1 MFPFPSE
8 TKGGRRRRRRKR
20 RRKGRR
26 RKERRS
32 KGRRKG
38 RRKRIDEVVVVG
50 IAVLRERKMG

>member
-26 RKERRS
+26 S

-38 RRKRIDEVVVVG
+38 RRKRIDEVVVIG